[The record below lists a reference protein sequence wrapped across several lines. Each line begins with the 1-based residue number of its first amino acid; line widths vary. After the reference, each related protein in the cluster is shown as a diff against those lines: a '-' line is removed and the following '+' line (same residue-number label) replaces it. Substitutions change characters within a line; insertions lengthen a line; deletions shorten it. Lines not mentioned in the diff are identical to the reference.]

1 MAKSVQN
8 QSIPKIECTIT
19 TIDIIPMNKQDLLKV
34 LLLVLLT
41 PMIAACLKKGSDD
54 PLLSFRTRTDRL
66 AGEWSLK
73 KFTLDERSVV
83 QTTVNFNN
91 TACDT
96 AGTAGTVTQNSTVNN
111 EFSGEQLNSI
121 VSNTTAG
128 IGETFLYDIDFQYI
142 LDIDK
147 RGTYKCRG
155 SYSYFDNS
163 LQEQVTGGF
172 SLTNNTWYWR
182 NDNHTKGAVTFV
194 NFPLIDV
201 TAIPNTGAPI
211 SYDDRTFNLLRLAN
225 NELVMEYASL
235 IQDTVRQI
243 SNPVI
248 DTTATTCIRR
258 TTTITNIEED
268 AEWEFEQ

>member
-1 MAKSVQN
+1 
-8 QSIPKIECTIT
+8 
-19 TIDIIPMNKQDLLKV
+19 MNKQDLLKLLLFV
-34 LLLVLLT
+34 LLA

-54 PLLSFRTRTDRL
+54 PLLSFRTRTMRL
-66 AGEWSLK
+66 AGDWSLK

-83 QTTVNFNN
+83 QTTINFNN
-91 TACDT
+91 TTCDT
-96 AGTAGTVTQNSTVNN
+96 AGIAGTKTQNETVNN
-111 EFSGEQLNSI
+111 EFSGQQLNSI

-128 IGETFLYDIDFQYI
+128 VGETFLYDIDFQYN

-147 RGTYKCRG
+147 KGTYKCQG

-163 LQEQVTGGF
+163 IQEQVNGGF
-172 SLTNNTWYWR
+172 SVRDNTWYWR
-182 NDNHTKGAVTFV
+182 NDNQSKSAVTFV

-211 SYDDRTFNLLRLAN
+211 SYNDRTFNLLRLAN

-235 IQDTVRQI
+235 IQDTIQQI
-243 SNPVI
+243 SNPVV
-248 DTTATTCIRR
+248 DTSLTTCIRR
-258 TTTITNIEED
+258 TTTISNVEED